1 MARSYPRQCN
11 KNSCSTFAMHF
22 NGYAFAPRPSW
33 TKSLAMRGTLC
44 RITRYRWV
52 IVRWARS
59 YAISAVSTC
68 ANRADSE
75 SMCQIPHDPVPG
87 ELTLSVEVVSLTRKK
102 RCFSVCLYHGG
113 REFFERA
120 NVYTIISCACPERAN
135 LIYLVASSEI
145 SWE

>member
-87 ELTLSVEVVSLTRKK
+87 ELTLSVEVVSLTRKNAVSPFACTMGAGNSSSA
-102 RCFSVCLYHGG
+102 RM
-113 REFFERA
+113 
-120 NVYTIISCACPERAN
+120 YTLLSH
-135 LIYLVASSEI
+135 VHVQSGVT
-145 SWE
+145 